1 MRGVGTTDA
10 ESVRAEVRAW
20 LDANWDE
27 NRPLAEWREMLAD
40 SGWGCPTWP
49 VEWFGRGL
57 SPALGAVVDS
67 EFDRIAAV
75 GVAGGAAMSL
85 YLINM
90 RVSML
95 AFMGTSAWFF
105 FFLNLLKIPVVVGL
119 GVLNAQTLLADL
131 WFAPLIVVGALVGMW
146 AFTRMNERVFANVAL
161 TLSAIAALWLLVH
174 G

>member
-1 MRGVGTTDA
+1 MA
-10 ESVRAEVRAW
+10 
-20 LDANWDE
+20 AN
-27 NRPLAEWREMLAD
+27 
-40 SGWGCPTWP
+40 
-49 VEWFGRGL
+49 
-57 SPALGAVVDS
+57 
-67 EFDRIAAV
+67 
-75 GVAGGAAMSL
+75 AGGAAMSL